1 MPDDLLRVSDVAEM
15 LGMSPSSVRRLSPD
29 LLPTAAVDSPH
40 RYYHRKDVMEC
51 KATLTASAPPTKR
64 RDAVVLSTL
73 PTETARQLQ
82 TAGLVAWAAGQNFA
96 IVALAQTFSEA
107 LQHIWDG
114 HVHAVIIQD
123 LPTLGTKDAR
133 TLFAALCTAA
143 GVELIATNAPTPFL
157 NPGEEMVK
165 LAGDALFDLLATAID
180 PATVQ
185 RLIEFG
191 MQQWKRALAE
201 HGKVQDGNGHHRH
214 PRD

>member
-15 LGMSPSSVRRLSPD
+15 LGMSPSSVRRLPAD
-29 LLPTAAVDSPH
+29 LLPTADVDSPH
-40 RYYHRKDVMEC
+40 RYYHHKDVMEC
-51 KATLTASAPPTKR
+51 KATLLASTPPTKR

-82 TAGLVAWAAGQNFA
+82 TAGLVTWASGQNFA
-96 IVALAQTFSEA
+96 IIAIAQTFDDA

-114 HVHAVIIQD
+114 RVHAVIVQD
-123 LPTLGTKDAR
+123 LATLGTKDAR
-133 TLFAALCTAA
+133 TLFAALCAAA
-143 GVELIATNAPTPFL
+143 GVALVATNTPTPYL

-165 LAGDALFDLLATAID
+165 LAGDALSDLLSTAIE

-201 HGKVQDGNGHHRH
+201 HGKGGNGHQ
-214 PRD
+214 PRSRD